1 MSKIILY
8 TSGTTKDPKEVVFS
22 WEDIKSAAL
31 RSIREIGLTKDDIVL
46 DVYPANTIAHYTV
59 TAFPAH
65 YAGAT
70 LISTTFDPYTYIKL
84 FKKYQPTYISL
95 IPRHIEILE
104 KTKEWEQLDMSC
116 VRYMV
121 MGTGRIDQQLIDRL
135 KSKGINLISNW
146 YGMTEM
152 PPPVFVGNNSEAFDF
167 TPKEGYT
174 VSFSTEG
181 ECIINGYHTGDIFD
195 VETKKFIKRKAGEF
209 GTGTWKTKP

>member
-104 KTKEWEQLDMSC
+104 KTKEWDQLDMSC

-121 MGTGRIDQQLIDRL
+121 MGTGRIDQQLIDRIR
-135 KSKGINLISNW
+135 SKGVHLISNW

-167 TPKEGYT
+167 TPREGYT
-174 VSFSTEG
+174 VNFTDEG
-181 ECIINGYHTGDIFD
+181 ECVVNGYCTGDIFD
-195 VETKKFIKRKAGEF
+195 LETKKFIKRKAGESSNS
-209 GTGTWKTKP
+209 TWKTKP